1 MDGRQVR
8 NAACACGS
16 EAVRRPRLKDE
27 ISGARTQ
34 KVCGD
39 GWDRRRRT
47 GPSRTG
53 GWRPRTRSRARICRG
68 NWGGSAAA
76 APNVVVAVILPRWSL
91 GVVRRS
97 RGKRRGAPRSSG
109 TKVVAI
115 QPQAQV
121 ERRGHL
127 GPRRV

>member
-16 EAVRRPRLKDE
+16 EVVRRPRLKDE

-34 KVCGD
+34 KVRGD
-39 GWDRRRRT
+39 GWDRRRRP

-53 GWRPRTRSRARICRG
+53 WWRPRTRSRAGICRG

-76 APNVVVAVILPRWSL
+76 APVVVVVILPRWSP
-91 GVVRRS
+91 GVVRRC
-97 RGKRRGAPRSSG
+97 RRERRGASRTSG